1 MKLKPEDRALAA
13 AIPDVLEAAVARG
26 ATKAELVEMLDQA
39 IAMARADS
47 DHTVLAAAA
56 ALGALLSSAATTGW
70 PSQEEA
76 VAIVRGYRDS
86 TTACLVHWLGKA
98 RALVT
103 E

>member
-1 MKLKPEDRALAA
+1 VKLKPEDRAMVTAV
-13 AIPDVLEAAVARG
+13 PDVLEAAFARG

-39 IAMARADS
+39 IAMARDKN
-47 DHTVLAAAA
+47 DQTILAAMA

-76 VAIVRGYRDS
+76 IAIVRGYRDS
-86 TTACLVHWLGKA
+86 TTACLVYWLIKA